1 MVAER
6 PTYSEQ
12 EVETAVQALSD
23 PQRLEQAQRLV
34 TSSAPQL
41 QGIFDQALASADWY
55 GSAHRAEVVKAAGVA
70 DPDERMDSV
79 GRLVDEESRV
89 SMLIGVAVGFELAH
103 QLMEL
108 RNERKD

>member
-1 MVAER
+1 VVAER

-34 TSSAPQL
+34 TSSAPEL
-41 QGIFDQALASADWY
+41 QRIFDQALASADWY

-103 QLMEL
+103 QLMDL